1 MVQSILVAFDGS
13 TPSERAI
20 ETAVTSFVD
29 PEVTVIHV
37 LDPGELVGYAGMEG
51 TVMTDIEHIRAQ
63 REDESDRL
71 LERAEDIAGEFGVE
85 VETVREVGDI
95 ANSVVRYAE
104 EEEMDHLVVGSH
116 GRKGVRRLLLGS
128 VAERVVRRSP
138 ISVTV
143 VR

>member
-13 TPSERAI
+13 TPAERAI

-51 TVMTDIEHIRAQ
+51 TAMTDVEYIQAQ
-63 REDESDRL
+63 REEESDRFL
-71 LERAEDIAGEFGVE
+71 ASAEEIAAEFGVE
-85 VETVREVGDI
+85 VETVRDVGDI
-95 ANSVVRYAE
+95 ANTVVRYAE
-104 EEEMDHLVVGSH
+104 EEDMDHVVVGSH

-128 VAERVVRRSP
+128 VAERIVRRSP

-143 VR
+143 AR